1 MKSSREL
8 KLFLKKVKKMNN
20 YLVLN
25 ALIIVAI
32 SISTIYSAT
41 VSKGSSFY
49 IKESIWTVIGLVAY
63 IIVSFIDYRKYYKY
77 YKVLYILNLGLLLSV
92 LVLGVSRLGAQ
103 RWISLGPISIQPAE
117 VGKVLVVITLSAF
130 LTSNFR
136 ERVVGLKSVMITGL
150 HIGPILL
157 LILKQPD
164 LGTTLI
170 IVMTCSVILFMHN
183 LDWKTIIILFLS
195 GATFVPIAYLFL
207 LKDYQRQRVMTFL
220 NPEADLLGSGWNV
233 MQSMIAIGS
242 GELYGKGFLKSTQS
256 KLRFLPEAHTDFIVS
271 VFLEERGFIGGVVL
285 FVLYIILIAQILY
298 IADTTKD
305 SFGKL
310 ISYGIGSIF
319 FFHFVINVGMTMGIM
334 PVTGKPLLL
343 MSYGGT
349 SLLISFI
356 MLGIVQSVRIYR
368 D

>member
-1 MKSSREL
+1 MKSSREI
-8 KLFLKKVKKMNN
+8 KLFLKKIKKMNH

-41 VSKGSSFY
+41 ISKGNSFY
-49 IKESIWTVIGLVAY
+49 IKEGVWAIIGLVAY
-63 IIVSFIDYRKYYKY
+63 FVVSLIDYKKYFKY
-77 YKVLYILNLGLLLSV
+77 YKVLYILNLGLLSSV

-103 RWISLGPISIQPAE
+103 RWISLGPVSIQPGE

-136 ERVVGLKSVMITGL
+136 ERFIGIKSVIIAGV
-150 HIGPILL
+150 HIAPILL

-170 IVMTCSVILFMHN
+170 IIMTCSVIIFINN
-183 LDWKTIIILFLS
+183 LDWKTILILLV
-195 GATFVPIAYLFL
+195 GGCAFVPIAYLFL
-207 LKDYQRQRVMTFL
+207 LKDYQRQRVLTFL

-233 MQSMIAIGS
+233 TQSMIAIGS
-242 GELYGKGFLKSTQS
+242 GELYGKGFLNSTQS

-271 VFLEERGFIGGVVL
+271 VFLEERGFLGGVVL
-285 FVLYIILIAQILY
+285 FILYIILIAQILY

-305 SFGKL
+305 NFGKL
-310 ISYGIGSIF
+310 ICYGIGSIF

-356 MLGIVQSVRIYR
+356 MLGIVQSVRVYR

>member
-1 MKSSREL
+1 MKSSREI
-8 KLFLKKVKKMNN
+8 KLFFKKLKKMNN
-20 YLVLN
+20 YLLVN

-32 SISTIYSAT
+32 SVSTIYSAT
-41 VSKGSSFY
+41 ISKGESFY
-49 IKESIWTVIGLVAY
+49 IKESIWGVIGVVAY
-63 IIVSFIDYRKYYKY
+63 FVVSFIDYRKYFKY
-77 YKVLYILNLGLLLSV
+77 YKLLYVLNIILLASV
-92 LVLGVSRLGAQ
+92 LIFGVSRLGAQ
-103 RWISLGPISIQPAE
+103 RWISLGPISIQPGE
-117 VGKVLVVITLSAF
+117 VGKVLIVITLSAF
-130 LTSNFR
+130 LTTNFR
-136 ERVVGLKSVMITGL
+136 EKFIGFRGIIIAGL
-150 HIGPILL
+150 HIAPVLL

-170 IVMTCSVILFMHN
+170 IVMSCGVIMFMYN
-183 LDWKTIIILFLS
+183 LEWKTIILLVVS
-195 GATFVPIAYLFL
+195 GGIFVPFSYFFL
-207 LKDYQRQRVMTFL
+207 LKDYQRQRVLTFL
-220 NPEADLLGSGWNV
+220 NPENDLLGSGWNV
-233 MQSMIAIGS
+233 TQSMIAIGS

-271 VFLEERGFIGGVVL
+271 VFLEERGFLGGVVL
-285 FVLYIILIAQILY
+285 FVLYVILIMQILY

-310 ISYGIGSIF
+310 VCYGIGSIF

-356 MLGIVQSVRIYR
+356 MLGIVQSIRINR

>member
-1 MKSSREL
+1 MKSSREI
-8 KLFLKKVKKMNN
+8 KLFFKKLKKMNN

-41 VSKGSSFY
+41 IAKGEAFY
-49 IKESIWTVIGLVAY
+49 IKESIWAGIGLVAY
-63 IIVSFIDYRKYYKY
+63 FIVSLIDYKKYFKYYKL
-77 YKVLYILNLGLLLSV
+77 LYILNICLLTSV
-92 LVLGVSRLGAQ
+92 LLFGVNRLGAQ
-103 RWISLGPISIQPAE
+103 RWISLGPVSIQPGE
-117 VGKVLVVITLSAF
+117 VGKVLVVMTLSAF
-130 LTSNFR
+130 LTTNFR
-136 ERVVGLKSVMITGL
+136 ERVGGIKGIIASGI
-150 HIGPILL
+150 HILPALL
-157 LILKQPD
+157 LLLKQPD

-170 IVMTCSVILFMHN
+170 IVMTCSIILFIHN
-183 LDWKTIIILFLS
+183 LDWKTIIILALG
-195 GATFVPIAYLFL
+195 GAAFVPLAYLFL
-207 LKDYQRQRVMTFL
+207 LKDYQKQRVLTFL
-220 NPEADLLGSGWNV
+220 NPESDLLGSGWNV
-233 MQSMIAIGS
+233 TQSMIAIGS
-242 GELYGKGFLKSTQS
+242 GEMYGKGFLNSTQS

-271 VFLEERGFIGGVVL
+271 VFLEERGFIGGVAL
-285 FVLYIILIAQILY
+285 FILYIILIMQILY

-305 SFGKL
+305 TFGKL
-310 ISYGIGSIF
+310 LCYGIGSIF

-349 SLLISFI
+349 SLLISFV

>member
-1 MKSSREL
+1 MKSSREI
-8 KLFLKKVKKMNN
+8 KLFLKKLKKMNN
-20 YLVLN
+20 YLLVN

-32 SISTIYSAT
+32 SVSTIYSAT
-41 VSKGSSFY
+41 ISKGESFY
-49 IKESIWTVIGLVAY
+49 IKETIWGVIGVVAY
-63 IIVSFIDYRKYYKY
+63 FVVSFIDYRKYFKY
-77 YKVLYILNLGLLLSV
+77 YKLLYVLNIILLASV
-92 LVLGVSRLGAQ
+92 LIFGVSRLGAQ
-103 RWISLGPISIQPAE
+103 RWISLGPISIQPGE
-117 VGKVLVVITLSAF
+117 VGKVLIVITLSAF
-130 LTSNFR
+130 LATNFR
-136 ERVVGLKSVMITGL
+136 EKFIGFRGIIIAGL
-150 HIGPILL
+150 HIAPILL

-170 IVMTCSVILFMHN
+170 IVMTCGVIMFMYN
-183 LDWKTIIILFLS
+183 LEWKTIIFLAVS
-195 GATFVPIAYLFL
+195 GGIFVPFSYFFL
-207 LKDYQRQRVMTFL
+207 LKDYQRQRVLTFL
-220 NPEADLLGSGWNV
+220 NPESDLLGSGWNV
-233 MQSMIAIGS
+233 TQSMIAIGS
-242 GELYGKGFLKSTQS
+242 GELYGKGFLNSTQS

-271 VFLEERGFIGGVVL
+271 VFLEERGFLGGVVL
-285 FVLYIILIAQILY
+285 FVLYIILIMQILY

-310 ISYGIGSIF
+310 VCYGIGSIF

-356 MLGIVQSVRIYR
+356 MLGIVQSIRINR

>member
-1 MKSSREL
+1 MKSSREI
-8 KLFLKKVKKMNN
+8 KLFLKKLKKMNN
-20 YLVLN
+20 YLLVN

-32 SISTIYSAT
+32 SVSTIYSAT
-41 VSKGSSFY
+41 ISKGESFY
-49 IKESIWTVIGLVAY
+49 IKETIWGVIGVVAY
-63 IIVSFIDYRKYYKY
+63 FVVSFIDYRKYFKY
-77 YKVLYILNLGLLLSV
+77 YKLLYVLNIILLASV
-92 LVLGVSRLGAQ
+92 LIFGVSRLGAQ
-103 RWISLGPISIQPAE
+103 RWISLGPISIQPGE
-117 VGKVLVVITLSAF
+117 VGKVLIVITLSAF
-130 LTSNFR
+130 LTTNFR
-136 ERVVGLKSVMITGL
+136 EKFIGFRGIIIAGL
-150 HIGPILL
+150 HIAPILL

-170 IVMTCSVILFMHN
+170 IVMTCGVIMFMYN
-183 LDWKTIIILFLS
+183 LEWKTIIFLAVS
-195 GATFVPIAYLFL
+195 GGIFVPFSYFFL
-207 LKDYQRQRVMTFL
+207 LKDYQRQRVLTFL
-220 NPEADLLGSGWNV
+220 NPESDLLGSGWNV
-233 MQSMIAIGS
+233 TQSMIAIGS
-242 GELYGKGFLKSTQS
+242 GELYGKGFLNSTQS

-271 VFLEERGFIGGVVL
+271 VFLEERGFLGGVVL
-285 FVLYIILIAQILY
+285 FVLYVILIMQILY

-310 ISYGIGSIF
+310 VCYGIGSIF

-356 MLGIVQSVRIYR
+356 MLGIVQSIRINR

>member
-1 MKSSREL
+1 MKSSREI
-8 KLFLKKVKKMNN
+8 KLFFKKLKKMNN

-32 SISTIYSAT
+32 SIATIYSAT
-41 VSKGSSFY
+41 ISKGSSFY
-49 IKESIWTVIGLVAY
+49 IKEGIWAVIGLVAY
-63 IIVSFIDYRKYYKY
+63 FIVSFIDYRKYFKY
-77 YKVLYILNLGLLLSV
+77 YKVLYILNTCLLASV
-92 LVLGVSRLGAQ
+92 LVFGVSRLGAQ
-103 RWISLGPISIQPAE
+103 RWISLGPISIQPGE

-130 LTSNFR
+130 LTTSFR
-136 ERVVGLKSVMITGL
+136 ERFEGLKSIVIAGL
-150 HIGPILL
+150 HIAPVLL

-170 IVMTCSVILFMHN
+170 IIMACSVILFMHN
-183 LDWKTIIILFLS
+183 LDWKTIFILVLS
-195 GATFVPIAYLFL
+195 GAAFVPFAYFFL
-207 LKDYQRQRVMTFL
+207 LKDYQRQRVLTFL

-233 MQSMIAIGS
+233 TQSMIAIGS
-242 GELYGKGFLKSTQS
+242 GEIYGKGFLNSTQS

-271 VFLEERGFIGGVVL
+271 VFLEERGFLGGTVL
-285 FVLYIILIAQILY
+285 FILYIILIMQILY

-310 ISYGIGSIF
+310 VCYGIGSIF

-349 SLLISFI
+349 SLLISFV

>member
-1 MKSSREL
+1 MKSSREI
-8 KLFLKKVKKMNN
+8 KLFFKKLKKMNN
-20 YLVLN
+20 YLLVN

-32 SISTIYSAT
+32 SVSTIYSAT
-41 VSKGSSFY
+41 ISKGESFY
-49 IKESIWTVIGLVAY
+49 IKESIWGVIGVVAY
-63 IIVSFIDYRKYYKY
+63 FVVSFIDYRKYFKY
-77 YKVLYILNLGLLLSV
+77 YKLLYVLNIILLASV
-92 LVLGVSRLGAQ
+92 LIFGVSRLGAQ
-103 RWISLGPISIQPAE
+103 RWISLGPISIQPGE
-117 VGKVLVVITLSAF
+117 VGKVLIVITLSAF
-130 LTSNFR
+130 LTTNFR
-136 ERVVGLKSVMITGL
+136 EKFIGFRGIIIAGL
-150 HIGPILL
+150 HIAPILL

-170 IVMTCSVILFMHN
+170 IVMSCGVIMFMYN
-183 LDWKTIIILFLS
+183 LEWKTIILLVVS
-195 GATFVPIAYLFL
+195 GGIFVPFSYFFL
-207 LKDYQRQRVMTFL
+207 LKDYQRQRVLTFL
-220 NPEADLLGSGWNV
+220 NPENDLLGSGWNV
-233 MQSMIAIGS
+233 TQSMIAIGS

-271 VFLEERGFIGGVVL
+271 VFLEERGFLGGVVL
-285 FVLYIILIAQILY
+285 FVLYVILIMQILY

-310 ISYGIGSIF
+310 VCYGIGSIF

-356 MLGIVQSVRIYR
+356 MLGIVQSIRINR